1 MINES
6 RLLDTF
12 LTLVRIDSPSG
23 EEAAISQEL
32 ALRLKR
38 HGLQVVQDY
47 MHNIQAWLPGEG
59 EPLLLAAH
67 MDTVMPGRSI
77 NPVVRDG
84 VVRSDGSTILAADD
98 KSGIAVIL
106 EVLQAL
112 SESGVKH
119 PPLEVLVT
127 VQEETGLT
135 GVKALD
141 TSGLKSRIGLSFD
154 AGDAPGTI
162 IVSAPTHNMVTAVVH
177 GKAAHAGSEPEAGVN
192 AILVA
197 AEAVTNMP
205 IGRIDSETTANIG
218 VIKGGLARNIVPDR
232 VELLGEAR
240 SRQKAKLQVQ
250 TDKMVD
256 ALRSA
261 AQRHDAQVDVDVQR
275 AYDGYQLSES
285 DAVVSRL
292 MAACRAVGVE
302 PLLVPSGGGSDANI
316 LNARGVQVANLSTGM
331 AGVHTVQEHIAVQDM
346 VTCVRIVLEFIRSLI

>member
-12 LTLVRIDSPSG
+12 LALVRIDSPSG
-23 EEAAISQEL
+23 EEAAISHEL
-32 ALRLKR
+32 ANRLER
-38 HGLQVVQDY
+38 LGLEVSQDSIHNVV
-47 MHNIQAWLPGEG
+47 ARLPGQG
-59 EPLLLAAH
+59 KPLLLAAH
-67 MDTVMPGRSI
+67 MDTVMPGRSVK
-77 NPVVRDG
+77 PVVCDG

-106 EVLQAL
+106 EVLHIV
-112 SESGVKH
+112 SELGVAH

-127 VQEETGLT
+127 VQEETGLN

-141 TSGLKSRIGLSFD
+141 TSCLKSRIGLSFD

-162 IVSAPTHNMVTAVVH
+162 IVSAPTHNLVSAVVH

-197 AEAVTNMP
+197 AEAITSMP

-232 VELLGEAR
+232 VELLGETR
-240 SRQKAKLQVQ
+240 SRQMAKLDAQ
-250 TDKMVD
+250 TEKMVQ
-256 ALRSA
+256 ALQSA
-261 AQRHDAQVDVDVQR
+261 AERHGARVDVDVQR
-275 AYDGYQLSES
+275 AYEGYQLSEN
-285 DAVVSRL
+285 DAVVSLL

-316 LNARGVQVANLSTGM
+316 LNARGIRIVNLSTGM
-331 AGVHTVQEHIAVQDM
+331 AAVHTVEEHVAVQDM
-346 VTCVRIVLEFIRSLI
+346 ASCVRIVLEFIRSLT